1 MTGSERERV
10 ARLLQEHLDQAELPW
25 EAGSRDGEV
34 VVTLPGEKKLKT
46 VVSLR
51 VGEHDLSV
59 SAFVIRNADENHA
72 EYHRYLLRRNLRMR
86 ALAYA
91 IDSAGDVYVTGRFA
105 LAGVDADR
113 LDEILGGVLE
123 AADQPFNELLLI
135 GFRTSM
141 QKEWDWRVKNGES
154 LRNLEAFRR
163 FLDRGDAAG

>member
-72 EYHRYLLRRNLRMR
+72 EYHRFLLRRNLRMR

-163 FLDRGDAAG
+163 FLAHGDAAG

>member
-1 MTGSERERV
+1 M
-10 ARLLQEHLDQAELPW
+10 
-25 EAGSRDGEV
+25 
-34 VVTLPGEKKLKT
+34 
-46 VVSLR
+46 VSLR

-163 FLDRGDAAG
+163 FLDHGDAAG

>member
-163 FLDRGDAAG
+163 FLDHGDAAG

>member
-10 ARLLQEHLDQAELPW
+10 VRLLQEHLDQAELPW

-59 SAFVIRNADENHA
+59 SAFVIRNADQNHA
-72 EYHRYLLRRNLRMR
+72 EYHRFLLRRNLRMR

-163 FLDRGDAAG
+163 FLDHGDAAG

>member
-72 EYHRYLLRRNLRMR
+72 EYHRFLLRRNLRMR

-163 FLDRGDAAG
+163 FLDHGDAAG

>member
-10 ARLLQEHLDQAELPW
+10 VRLLQEHLDQAELPW

-72 EYHRYLLRRNLRMR
+72 EYHRFLLRRNLRMR

-163 FLDRGDAAG
+163 FLDHGDAAG

>member
-10 ARLLQEHLDQAELPW
+10 VRLLQEHLDQAELPW

-59 SAFVIRNADENHA
+59 SAFVIRNADQNHA
-72 EYHRYLLRRNLRMR
+72 EYHRFLLRRNLRMR

-163 FLDRGDAAG
+163 FLDHGDATG

>member
-72 EYHRYLLRRNLRMR
+72 EYHRFLLRRNLRMR

-91 IDSAGDVYVTGRFA
+91 IDNAGDVYVTGRFA

-163 FLDRGDAAG
+163 FLDHGDATG

>member
-10 ARLLQEHLDQAELPW
+10 VRLLQEHLDQAELPW

-163 FLDRGDAAG
+163 FLDHGDAAG

>member
-25 EAGSRDGEV
+25 EAGSRDGEF

-163 FLDRGDAAG
+163 FLDHGDAAG

>member
-25 EAGSRDGEV
+25 EPGSRDGEV

-59 SAFVIRNADENHA
+59 SAFVIRNADQNHA
-72 EYHRYLLRRNLRMR
+72 EYHRFLLRRNLRMR

-163 FLDRGDAAG
+163 FLDHGDAAG

>member
-163 FLDRGDAAG
+163 FLDHGDSTG